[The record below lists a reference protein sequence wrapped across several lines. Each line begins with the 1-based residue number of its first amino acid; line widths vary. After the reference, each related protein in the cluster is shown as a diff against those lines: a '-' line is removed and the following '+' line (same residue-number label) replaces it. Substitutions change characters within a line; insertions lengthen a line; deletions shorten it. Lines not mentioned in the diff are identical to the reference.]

1 MSNNNI
7 SQQEKMDLWYQGK
20 RGQNIKQCNDSKLLE
35 NYKICCE
42 SGYFVQAAKL
52 RKEMY
57 DRRYNTR
64 PQFNLQPTKLPT
76 DYFTTHNIIKI
87 SSDLLEYINNYINA
101 SGDSVD
107 KYGLFLGQEG
117 STYFYGWDEK
127 IDADLKINV
136 SMGVAVFSG
145 AGTFDY
151 TRDLLEVLKLIR
163 TELFNEQE

>member
-1 MSNNNI
+1 MSSDL
-7 SQQEKMDLWYQGK
+7 SQQKKMDLWYQGK
-20 RGQNIKQCNDSKLLE
+20 RGQNIKQCSDSKLLE

-64 PQFNLQPTKLPT
+64 PQFDLHPTKLPT
-76 DYFTTHNIIKI
+76 DYFTTHNTQQIT
-87 SSDLLEYINNYINA
+87 SDLIEYINTYINA

-107 KYGLFLGQEG
+107 KYGLYLGLEG
-117 STYFYGWDEK
+117 YTYYYGWDEK
-127 IDADLKINV
+127 IDADLKINANV
-136 SMGVAVFSG
+136 GCAVFSG

-151 TRDLLEVLKLIR
+151 TRDLLKVLRLIR
-163 TELFNEQE
+163 TELFNEQV

>member
-1 MSNNNI
+1 MSSDL

-20 RGQNIKQCNDSKLLE
+20 RGQNIKQCSDSKLLE
-35 NYKICCE
+35 NYEICCE

-52 RKEMY
+52 RKELY
-57 DRRYNTR
+57 ERGYKNR
-64 PQFNLQPTKLPT
+64 PEFNLQPTKLPT
-76 DYFTTHNIIKI
+76 DYFTTHNTQQIT
-87 SSDLLEYINNYINA
+87 SNLLEYLGNYINA

-107 KYGLFLGQEG
+107 KYGLYLGLEG
-117 STYFYGWDEK
+117 YTYYYGWDEK
-127 IDADLKINV
+127 IDADLKINANV
-136 SMGVAVFSG
+136 GVAVFSG

>member
-1 MSNNNI
+1 MSSDL

-20 RGQNIKQCNDSKLLE
+20 RGQNIKQCSDSKLLE

-57 DRRYNTR
+57 DRKYNTR
-64 PQFNLQPTKLPT
+64 PQFDLQPTKLPT
-76 DYFTTHNIIKI
+76 DYFTTHNTQQIT
-87 SSDLLEYINNYINA
+87 SDLLEYLNTYINA

-107 KYGLFLGQEG
+107 KYGLYLGSEG
-117 STYFYGWDEK
+117 DIYYYGWDEK
-127 IDADLKINV
+127 IDADLKINI

-151 TRDLLEVLKLIR
+151 TRDLLDVLKLIR
-163 TELFNEQE
+163 TELFNEED

>member
-1 MSNNNI
+1 MSSDL

-20 RGQNIKQCNDSKLLE
+20 RGQNIKQCSDSKLLE

-52 RKEMY
+52 RKQMY
-57 DRRYNTR
+57 DRKYNTR
-64 PQFNLQPTKLPT
+64 PQFDLQPTKLPT
-76 DYFTTHNIIKI
+76 DYFTTHTTQQIT
-87 SSDLLEYINNYINA
+87 SDLIEYINTYINA

-107 KYGLFLGQEG
+107 KYGLYLGLEG
-117 STYFYGWDEK
+117 YTYYYGWDEK
-127 IDADLKINV
+127 IDADLKINANV
-136 SMGVAVFSG
+136 GVAVFSG

-151 TRDLLEVLKLIR
+151 TRDLLEVLRLIR